1 MSDIRVLDEKG
12 EEVNNNIEVKDP
24 ENPISAP
31 LTPILEIAAVADVL
45 GIEKDDMGL
54 YDDKLQVLLEYAKAK
69 TSDHSQEGL
78 KWALRSLEISLN
90 SPSVGEKMIDY
101 LHRYAYLYLE
111 GQRNNEEMKKFTG
124 GSN

>member
-1 MSDIRVLDEKG
+1 MSDIKIIGDDGL
-12 EEVNNNIEVKDP
+12 EVKPQTEVKDP

-31 LTPILEIAAVADVL
+31 LTPTLEIAAVADVL
-45 GIEKDDMGL
+45 GISKEDMGL
-54 YDDKLQVLLEYAKAK
+54 YDDKLQDLLKYAKMK
-69 TSDHSQEGL
+69 TDDYSQEGI

>member
-1 MSDIRVLDEKG
+1 MSDIRVLDETG
-12 EEVNNNIEVKDP
+12 EELNQKVEVKDP
-24 ENPISAP
+24 ENPVSAP
-31 LTPILEIAAVADVL
+31 LTPELEIAAVADVL
-45 GIEKDDMGL
+45 GIAKEDMGL
-54 YDDKLQVLLEYAKAK
+54 YDDKLQDLLKYAKMK
-69 TSDHSQEGL
+69 TNDYSQEGI

>member
-1 MSDIRVLDEKG
+1 MSDIKIIGDDGL
-12 EEVNNNIEVKDP
+12 EVKPQKEVKDP
-24 ENPISAP
+24 ENPVSAP
-31 LTPILEIAAVADVL
+31 LTPTLEIAAVADVL
-45 GIEKDDMGL
+45 GISKDDMGL